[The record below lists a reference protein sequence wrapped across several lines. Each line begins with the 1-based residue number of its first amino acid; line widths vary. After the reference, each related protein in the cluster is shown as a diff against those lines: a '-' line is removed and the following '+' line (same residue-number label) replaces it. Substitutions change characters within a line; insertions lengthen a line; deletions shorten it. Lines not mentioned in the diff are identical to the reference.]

1 MGKEWLWFNRK
12 LKHMTGKPKDRKV
25 FTTVIRSVD
34 DASWGC
40 FCKIK
45 LFRIF
50 ILQMKCGFKTEKYKN
65 VLEKYCPFPWRS
77 TKKFSTW
84 SAFNTEGM
92 WRIKEKKTGKKHGS
106 LQQQLKWKRRKL
118 SVKKSWNVFIH
129 LELRY
134 CCCVT
139 KEINSCK

>member
-1 MGKEWLWFNRK
+1 MQVVGLWEQSALEDHEKTLWEVLQHHGHPFQPSVWFLLLDWIPRVTSVQEMGKEWLWFNRK

-50 ILQMKCGFKTEKYKN
+50 ILQMKCGFKTEK
-65 VLEKYCPFPWRS
+65 
-77 TKKFSTW
+77 
-84 SAFNTEGM
+84 
-92 WRIKEKKTGKKHGS
+92 
-106 LQQQLKWKRRKL
+106 
-118 SVKKSWNVFIH
+118 
-129 LELRY
+129 
-134 CCCVT
+134 
-139 KEINSCK
+139 